1 MRKDEIRKRLRAKRI
16 QIYDHPRLVL
26 KGTFYSVWKKPD
38 GGYIKT
44 YEVEPEM
51 EATYPS
57 EQQVWRWLKLYL
69 TGLPCRGIGMAGL
82 ELIEKHM
89 AREEAHA

>member
-1 MRKDEIRKRLRAKRI
+1 MNNIRQRLQKKGI
-16 QIYDHPRLVL
+16 QIFEHPRLVL
-26 KGTFYSVWKKPD
+26 RGAAFSVWERPE
-38 GGYIKT
+38 GGYVKT

-57 EQQVWRWLKLYL
+57 EQQVWRWLKLHL